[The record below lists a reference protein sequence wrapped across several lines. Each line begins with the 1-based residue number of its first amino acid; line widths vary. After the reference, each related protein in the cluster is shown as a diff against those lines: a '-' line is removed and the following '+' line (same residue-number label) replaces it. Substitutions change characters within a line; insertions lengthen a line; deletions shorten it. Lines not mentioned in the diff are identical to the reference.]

1 MVTTLLKLWRTET
14 DASNLFLLFL
24 VLSFSKRSAS
34 MLLTR
39 KNEEAG
45 RQAKS
50 RVGWVESHRGLLGS
64 RGRRARLW
72 RGEAVRARRSNGTNE
87 GGGGGSGGEILTGR
101 SRPRGPASSGVAARA
116 SRRGRIAA
124 ETNTDTKAR
133 PLPAWRGP
141 SPDTHWMIKAVLYRM
156 PGKAATRSSQR
167 EDQEESPSHWLE
179 VRGQKK

>member
-1 MVTTLLKLWRTET
+1 
-14 DASNLFLLFL
+14 
-24 VLSFSKRSAS
+24 

-50 RVGWVESHRGLLGS
+50 GVGWVEGHRGFLGS
-64 RGRRARLW
+64 RGRGARLW
-72 RGEAVRARRSNGTNE
+72 MGEAVRARRSNGTNE
-87 GGGGGSGGEILTGR
+87 GGGSSGSEILTRR

-116 SRRGRIAA
+116 SRQGRIAA

-156 PGKAATRSSQR
+156 PGKAAVRSSQR
-167 EDQEESPSHWLE
+167 EDQEKFPSHWLE
-179 VRGQKK
+179 VRGQRK